1 MHLFKFVASA
11 LGAALLVACGGGG
24 NGDQSPK
31 VAFTSVKVMGDS
43 LSDSGAFDRLSDAST
58 YGRIFSVQ
66 GSDHK
71 IWTERVASAYGLN
84 SLCNFYQATG
94 TDSPTGFEANSTAGC
109 TNYAIGGARI
119 NNAQQPGGNASPMA
133 VATQLATALAVSG
146 GTFSARDLLLVDG
159 GGNDAADL
167 ATAYLGASSDGG
179 AAFAILLNTLSVT
192 PPASAAEFPA
202 KGVEYMTA
210 LANTFYDS
218 VKSNAL
224 DHGAT
229 HVVIVNLPGIT
240 NTPRFQAVLDAVSS
254 ATSAAYGGG
263 SNGAAAGATARAQTD
278 TLIRT
283 WVAAFNS
290 RLKARAAGNGA
301 VLIVDLNTE
310 MDNQIANPAQYGLT
324 NVTTPACPATGSG
337 VNASYNFATCTAT
350 ALSAMT
356 PPVGAVGGADWWK
369 TYAFSDGFHPTPYGY
384 KLLAQLVTKEL
395 VLAGWL

>member
-1 MHLFKFVASA
+1 MRSFKLLA
-11 LGAALLVACGGGG
+11 LGLSAALLVACGGGG

-31 VAFTSVKVMGDS
+31 VSFTSVKVMGDS
-43 LSDSGAFDRLSDAST
+43 LSDSGTFDRLSDAST
-58 YGRIFSVQ
+58 LGRIFSVQ

-71 IWTERVASAYGLN
+71 IWTERVAAAYGFN

-94 TDSPTGFEANSTAGC
+94 TDSTTGFEANSTVGC
-109 TNYAIGGARI
+109 TSFAIGGARI
-119 NNAQQPGGNASPMA
+119 NNALQTGGNTSPMA
-133 VATQLATALAVSG
+133 VATQLSTALAVSG

-179 AAFAILLNTLSVT
+179 VAFATLLSTLSVT

-218 VKSNAL
+218 VKTNAL

-240 NTPRFQAVLDAVSS
+240 NTPRFQAVLDAV
-254 ATSAAYGGG
+254 ATAYGGG
-263 SNGAAAGATARAQTD
+263 TAGATARAQTN

-283 WVAAFNS
+283 WVGTFNA
-290 RLKARAAGNGA
+290 RIKARAAGNSA

-310 MDNQIANPAQYGLT
+310 MDNQIANPAQYGFT

-337 VNASYNFATCTAT
+337 VSASYNFATCTAT

-356 PPVGAVGGADWWK
+356 PPTGAVGGSNWWK

-384 KLLAQLVTKEL
+384 QLLAQLVTKEL

>member
-1 MHLFKFVASA
+1 MHSYKLLA
-11 LGAALLVACGGGG
+11 LGLSAALLVACGGGG

-43 LSDSGAFDRLSDAST
+43 LSDSGAFNRLTDAST

-66 GSDHK
+66 GSDHQ
-71 IWTERVASAYGLN
+71 IWTERVASAYGLT
-84 SLCNFYQATG
+84 SLCNFYQSTG

-109 TNYAIGGARI
+109 TSFAIGGARI
-119 NNAQQPGGNASPMA
+119 NNAQQTGGNASPMA
-133 VATQLATALAVSG
+133 VATQLATARTVAG
-146 GTFSARDLLLVDG
+146 GTFSARDLLLIDG

-167 ATAYLGASSDGG
+167 ATAYLGAAGDGG
-179 AAFAILLNTLSVT
+179 VAFATLLATLSVT
-192 PPASAAEFPA
+192 PPASAGEFPA

-210 LANTFYDS
+210 LANTLYDS
-218 VKSNAL
+218 VKTSAL

-240 NTPRFQAVLDAVSS
+240 NTPRFQAVLDAV
-254 ATSAAYGGG
+254 AAGYGGG
-263 SNGAAAGATARAQTD
+263 SAGATARAQTD

-283 WVAAFNS
+283 WVGAFNA
-290 RLKARAAGNGA
+290 RLKARATGNSA

-337 VNASYNFATCTAT
+337 VNATYNFATCTAT

-356 PPVGAVGGADWWK
+356 PPTGAVGGSNWWK

-384 KLLAQLVTKEL
+384 QLLAQLVTKEL